1 MGASLRPVHADDR
14 EFLFKVYAGT
24 RLAELAPFGWSP
36 EQQEAFLRMQFNAQ
50 QRWYATAYPNS
61 QEQIVMLGE
70 MPIGRM
76 IVSRQAGTATLV
88 DISLLPEHRGSG
100 IGGGLLRDLIEQ
112 CGKEGVVLRLQVL
125 KSNPAARLY
134 ERLGFRQTGADDL
147 YWQMEKLPA

>member
-147 YWQMEKLPA
+147 YRQMEKLPA